1 MSQNRGEYSCLF
13 TFKRDKHHLNSR
25 TGQCRQNSIPN
36 LIFRQKFPNFY
47 PKQETKSIN
56 DYIQRHSFP
65 FLIMPHSHMME
76 MRWSRDDFG
85 RYLLKDTRET
95 YIPFVINAIMTYEL
109 EWQATLQQNGWIYL
123 GDEICWCHM
132 SPIFEAKALSSPKR
146 VHDMNHVIWYHILW
160 PISYGSLSYES
171 HDMIHLT
178 CYSLDIVYPWSPIGR
193 IK

>member
-1 MSQNRGEYSCLF
+1 MSAIQFRYLFLKRIIQHFIALSELSWRKIFGSFDLIMSQNRGEYSCLF

-65 FLIMPHSHMME
+65 FLIMPHSHMIE

-95 YIPFVINAIMTYEL
+95 YIPFDINAIMTYQL
-109 EWQATLQQNGWIYL
+109 EWQATLQQNGHIDV
-123 GDEICWCHM
+123 GDEMCWWQVWDADDR
-132 SPIFEAKALSSPKR
+132 FNTLKK
-146 VHDMNHVIWYHILW
+146 
-160 PISYGSLSYES
+160 
-171 HDMIHLT
+171 
-178 CYSLDIVYPWSPIGR
+178 
-193 IK
+193 

>member
-65 FLIMPHSHMME
+65 FLIMP
-76 MRWSRDDFG
+76 
-85 RYLLKDTRET
+85 
-95 YIPFVINAIMTYEL
+95 
-109 EWQATLQQNGWIYL
+109 Q
-123 GDEICWCHM
+123 
-132 SPIFEAKALSSPKR
+132 
-146 VHDMNHVIWYHILW
+146 
-160 PISYGSLSYES
+160 S
-171 HDMIHLT
+171 HDGDDHVMISDGSYWKIRGKHTFHSTLT
-178 CYSLDIVYPWSPIGR
+178 QEWRMNWSENQPWNWMITSMLVTDVGDVKMVTKKDDSVTIIKWTTSQCHHQIMVIGFWTK
-193 IK
+193 IAFESK